1 MKHTIEDKVNGLK
14 IKISEVDS
22 NHDELMSNFQSC
34 KDGKCDCPSG
44 EYVKLEDL
52 QIQKT
57 ENELILELKAKDN
70 LKFDKSEVEKCV
82 KFVID
87 KVSNKK

>member
-1 MKHTIEDKVNGLK
+1 MKHTIEDIKDGLK
-14 IKISEVDS
+14 IKISEVAS
-22 NHDELMSNFQSC
+22 NHEELMSNFQSC

-52 QIQKT
+52 KIQKT
-57 ENELILELKAKDN
+57 ENELILELTAKDS

-82 KFVID
+82 EFIID
-87 KVSNKK
+87 KVSNK